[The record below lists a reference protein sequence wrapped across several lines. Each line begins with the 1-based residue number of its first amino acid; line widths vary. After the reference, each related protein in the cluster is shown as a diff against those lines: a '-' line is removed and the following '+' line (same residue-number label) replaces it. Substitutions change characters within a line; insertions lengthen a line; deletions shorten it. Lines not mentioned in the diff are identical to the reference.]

1 MNVPTGLPVAPALRQ
16 VWFVRPS
23 ADRAIG
29 RIVIGGTV
37 GIHTISP
44 SHWISEPRKP
54 GMRMIGRSW
63 LWMSKLR
70 APAGPRRH
78 ADLRLHVE
86 ERRLDGVVGA
96 DVAVRILEPV
106 RDEPAVLALL
116 SRSLAQPVRAI
127 ELPSGVKRTWGRWRP
142 VSNDSSSRPAQ
153 SITWTRGP
161 PTSVV

>member
-1 MNVPTGLPVAPALRQ
+1 MNVPTGLPVAPALRH

-29 RIVIGGTV
+29 RIVIGGTA

-63 LWMSKLR
+63 LWMSKF
-70 APAGPRRH
+70 
-78 ADLRLHVE
+78 
-86 ERRLDGVVGA
+86 ERRPGHAGRRNCPCMSRNGVSRGSSARTSPSGSSSRWVMSPQCW
-96 DVAVRILEPV
+96 RCW
-106 RDEPAVLALL
+106 
-116 SRSLAQPVRAI
+116 RSLAQPLRAI